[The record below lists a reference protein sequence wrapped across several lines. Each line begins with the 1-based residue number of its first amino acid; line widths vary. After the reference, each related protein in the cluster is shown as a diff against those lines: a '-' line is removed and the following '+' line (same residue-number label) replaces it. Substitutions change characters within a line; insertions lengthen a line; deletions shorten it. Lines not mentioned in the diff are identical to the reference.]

1 MSERPIHRAD
11 RGMTLVELLV
21 TVTLLGLVAAVI
33 SAAIVVVF
41 RTTDSTEGRLNLAR
55 GEQSFTTWMPTDLA
69 AVNLDVAAAPD
80 PDGNDP
86 FQLVSGFVPVDTDPG
101 AQPCGTHFS
110 CPSGFVAD
118 GVNQLMVRWRS
129 LTTPG
134 PTTVQT
140 NVSYRLVDTG
150 EGFDL
155 VRYECSGPLGGVGE
169 CSSIAVLRD
178 LPADWSMNASAPD
191 FGAEDPEYQNVAGQ
205 QVSVTINGGL
215 GPDVDGAAGG
225 SDTITL
231 TAGGVSMDAISATAP
246 TGSPSFIREPSRCG
260 GPIAILVDDSNSI
273 GEDAM
278 AIVRDSVRAF
288 VEAFRETPVQVQL
301 IRFGTTAYVLGN
313 GTTGNGYYDMSES
326 SQVDALKA
334 QITETNLSGNSGSAG
349 GTNWEDAWYRA
360 LVNDGKNGHPQ
371 VTPNTVVFFTDGVP
385 TYHNDS
391 SGDGLGGT
399 GNTFEHLNFSEAAA
413 IAAPFRRST
422 PPSII
427 GVGVNGPDD
436 GLTTPRNWDPPG
448 PNNAVNK
455 TGQQILAQLV
465 DGTDSGVQYNGAN
478 SEQANLYLLDGFG
491 GLTDALRTVALKD
504 CGGTLT
510 IRTRLATGGDGQKFG
525 PEVVYENVDETSE
538 GGATRTVATS
548 GAFPT
553 GTFDFELGTASITT
567 SVVPQISS
575 NLSGFRLDR
584 WECRAGPTDLTEAAV
599 DIEGSTDFQGVE
611 VTLGANQAA
620 SCTMW
625 IVSK

>member
-1 MSERPIHRAD
+1 MSERHERRGD

-69 AVNLDVAAAPD
+69 AVNLEVTSTPD

-86 FQLVSGFVPVDTDPG
+86 FQLVSGFVPVDTDPD
-101 AQPCGTHFS
+101 AQPCGVNIS
-110 CPSGFVAD
+110 CPSGFVAS
-118 GVNQLMVRWRS
+118 GVNQLMLRWRS
-129 LTTPG
+129 LSATG
-134 PTTVQT
+134 PPTVQT

-150 EGFDL
+150 AGFDL
-155 VRYECSGPLGGVGE
+155 VRYECSGPLGGAAE
-169 CSSIAVLRD
+169 CSSIPVLRD
-178 LPADWSMNASAPD
+178 LGADWSMTASAPD
-191 FGAEDPEYQNVAGQ
+191 FADEEPEYENLAGQ

-225 SDTITL
+225 SDTVTL

-273 GEDAM
+273 GITAM
-278 AIVRDSVRAF
+278 ATVRDSVRAF
-288 VEAFRETPVQVQL
+288 IEAFRETPVQVQI

-326 SQVDALKA
+326 SQVDAAKA
-334 QITETNLSGNSGSAG
+334 QITPSNLSGNSGNAG

-360 LVNDGKNGHPQ
+360 LVNDGKSGPQ
-371 VTPNTVVFFTDGVP
+371 VTPNTAVFFTDGVP
-385 TYHNDS
+385 TYYN
-391 SGDGLGGT
+391 SGGGVGGPGDEFT
-399 GNTFEHLNFSEAAA
+399 RSGFDQAAA
-413 IAAPFRRST
+413 IAAPFRRPT
-422 PPSII
+422 PPSIV
-427 GVGVNGPDD
+427 GVGVNGPED
-436 GLTTPRNWDPPG
+436 GLTTNQVWENPPG
-448 PNNAVNK
+448 PNNTVYKN
-455 TGQQILAQLV
+455 GQQILAQLV
-465 DGTDSGVQYNGAN
+465 DGTNSGVQFDGSNA
-478 SEQANLYLLDGFG
+478 EQANLYFLNGFG

-510 IRTRLATGGDGQKFG
+510 IRTRLASGGDGEKFG
-525 PEVVYENVDETSE
+525 PEVVYENVDDVSE

-553 GTFDFELGTASITT
+553 GTFDFELGSASIAT

-575 NLSGFRLDR
+575 NLSGYRLDR
-584 WECRAGPTDLTEAAV
+584 WECRAGPTELTEAEV
-599 DIEGSTDFQGVE
+599 DIQGSTDFKGVE
-611 VTLGANQAA
+611 LTLGANQAA

-625 IVSK
+625 IVPK